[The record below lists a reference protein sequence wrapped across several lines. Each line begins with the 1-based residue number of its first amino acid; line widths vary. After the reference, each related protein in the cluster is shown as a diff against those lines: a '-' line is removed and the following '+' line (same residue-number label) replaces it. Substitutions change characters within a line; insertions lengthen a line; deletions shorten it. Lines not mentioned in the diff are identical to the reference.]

1 MPFAL
6 PRHALRVLLLLL
18 PVLPLLAACGGGAPE
33 ATAATSPK
41 ASADVDL
48 VARGE
53 YLVRIAGCNDCH
65 TPGYG
70 PAQGEVPKEQWLIG
84 SAPLGYTG
92 PWGTTYATNLRL
104 RMQELSE
111 EQWLEYS
118 AHLRARPLMPDFNLR
133 AMTED
138 DRRAL
143 YRFIR
148 DLGPAGEKAPPAL
161 PPGQTAPP
169 PVLALV
175 MPEAPASAGP
185 ATGAEVD

>member
-104 RMQELSE
+104 RVAGMTEA
-111 EQWLEYS
+111 QWLALAGHAKMRPPMPWPSLHAMQQDDLKAVYRYI
-118 AHLRARPLMPDFNLR
+118 AHLGPKGGPAPAYRPPGDPPRGPIVVFPD
-133 AMTED
+133 A
-138 DRRAL
+138 
-143 YRFIR
+143 
-148 DLGPAGEKAPPAL
+148 GPAGAGQGRNPP
-161 PPGQTAPP
+161 
-169 PVLALV
+169 
-175 MPEAPASAGP
+175 
-185 ATGAEVD
+185 

>member
-6 PRHALRVLLLLL
+6 SRHALRVLLLLL
-18 PVLPLLAACGGGAPE
+18 PVLPLLAACGGATAE
-33 ATAATSPK
+33 ATAAAVPQAAT
-41 ASADVDL
+41 DVDL

-70 PAQGEVPKEQWLIG
+70 EAQGEVPKEQWLVG

-104 RMQELSE
+104 RMQELTE
-111 EQWLEYS
+111 AQWLEYS

-133 AMTED
+133 AMTEE

-175 MPEAPASAGP
+175 MPEAPAG
-185 ATGAEVD
+185 ATAAAGAEAD

>member
-6 PRHALRVLLLLL
+6 SRHALRVLLLLL
-18 PVLPLLAACGGGAPE
+18 PVLPLLAACGGATAE
-33 ATAATSPK
+33 ATAAAVPE
-41 ASADVDL
+41 ASAGVDL

-70 PAQGEVPKEQWLIG
+70 EAQGEVPKEQWLVG

-104 RMQELSE
+104 RMQELTE

-133 AMTED
+133 AMTEE

-148 DLGPAGEKAPPAL
+148 ELGPAGEKAPPAL
-161 PPGQTAPP
+161 PPGQTALP

-175 MPEAPASAGP
+175 MPEAPAGATAAGGVE
-185 ATGAEVD
+185 AD